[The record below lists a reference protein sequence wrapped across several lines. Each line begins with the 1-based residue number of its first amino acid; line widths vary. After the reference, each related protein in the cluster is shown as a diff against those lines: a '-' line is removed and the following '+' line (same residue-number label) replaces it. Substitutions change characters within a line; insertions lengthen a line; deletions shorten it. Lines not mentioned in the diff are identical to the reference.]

1 MRFAAQGGVHRHIIG
16 GGWLKLA
23 PGQVTDD
30 TTMSLAL
37 GQALLDGQRLGRPFD
52 TVLIAEA
59 FLAWWRGR
67 PVDCGNTCRRGIL
80 RYRHDGSLS
89 GPVND
94 ADGGNGALMRNLP
107 VALATLGDDALFDR
121 MALAQARITHHH
133 PLSDAA
139 VLGIGHLL
147 RGLLAGADPDRQR
160 AAVDA
165 WVAAHPGFRFS
176 PYPGR
181 AGGYVVD
188 TVQTVLHSF
197 TRTPT
202 SKPRW
207 WPPSTRATTPTPPV
221 HWWAC
226 WPAPAAVPPRCRR
239 TGCAGCHATWCTPSP
254 PRPVRWWRWRC
265 RPPTP
270 PLPCPKDPAMPI
282 HDFRCSAHLRRGSH
296 RARLHRLRQH
306 RARAPGLAVAPASNC
321 WCVAAP
327 SPPAPPAAAPRWNAW
342 CRDRTAG
349 HQPGHHHR
357 GPPRRGTRGAFQQL
371 LEGGA
376 RQGEVSA

>member
-1 MRFAAQGGVHRHIIG
+1 MTESVSALFDREVPVSTIFDRALGAYLGLAIGDALGATVEFMTPREIAQRFAAQGGVHRHIIG

-37 GQALLDGQRLGRPFD
+37 GQALLDGQCVGRPFD

-80 RYRHDGSLS
+80 RYRHDGSLC

-107 VALATLGDDALFDR
+107 VALATLGDDTLFER
-121 MALAQARITHHH
+121 VALAQARVTHHH

-147 RGLLAGADPDRQR
+147 RHLLTGGDADGL
-160 AAVDA
+160 AAWVDA
-165 WVAAHPGFRFS
+165 WVSAHPVFRFR

-188 TVQTVLHSF
+188 TVQTVLHCF
-197 TRTPT
+197 TTHRDFE
-202 SKPRW
+202 S
-207 WPPSTRATTPTPPV
+207 AV
-221 HWWAC
+221 V
-226 WPAPAAVPPRCRR
+226 AAVNQGDDADTTGALVGMLAGARC
-239 TGCAGCHATWCTPSP
+239 GAGA
-254 PRPVRWWRWRC
+254 
-265 RPPTP
+265 
-270 PLPCPKDPAMPI
+270 LP
-282 HDFRCSAHLRRGSH
+282 AHWLRRLPRDVVRDITAQAS
-296 RARLHRLRQH
+296 AL
-306 RARAPGLAVAPASNC
+306 VALSLQTPDA
-321 WCVAAP
+321 
-327 SPPAPPAAAPRWNAW
+327 
-342 CRDRTAG
+342 
-349 HQPGHHHR
+349 
-357 GPPRRGTRGAFQQL
+357 
-371 LEGGA
+371 
-376 RQGEVSA
+376 

>member
-1 MRFAAQGGVHRHIIG
+1 MTEAVSARFDRGASVSALFDREVPVSTIFDRALGAYLGLAIGDALGATVEFMTPREIALRFAAQGGVHRHIIG

-59 FLAWWRGR
+59 FLTWWRGR

-107 VALATLGDDALFDR
+107 VALATLGGDALFER
-121 MALAQARITHHH
+121 VALAQARVTHHH

-147 RGLLAGADPDRQR
+147 RRLLVGGDADGL
-160 AAVDA
+160 AAWVDA
-165 WVAAHPGFRFS
+165 WVSAHPAFRFR

-188 TVQTVLHSF
+188 TVQTVLHCF
-197 TRTPT
+197 TTHRDFE
-202 SKPRW
+202 S
-207 WPPSTRATTPTPPV
+207 AV
-221 HWWAC
+221 V
-226 WPAPAAVPPRCRR
+226 AAVNQGDDADTTGALVGMLAGARC
-239 TGCAGCHATWCTPSP
+239 GAGA
-254 PRPVRWWRWRC
+254 
-265 RPPTP
+265 
-270 PLPCPKDPAMPI
+270 LP
-282 HDFRCSAHLRRGSH
+282 AHWLRRLPRDVVRDITAQAS
-296 RARLHRLRQH
+296 AL
-306 RARAPGLAVAPASNC
+306 VALSLQTPDA
-321 WCVAAP
+321 
-327 SPPAPPAAAPRWNAW
+327 
-342 CRDRTAG
+342 
-349 HQPGHHHR
+349 
-357 GPPRRGTRGAFQQL
+357 
-371 LEGGA
+371 
-376 RQGEVSA
+376 